1 MFKCV
6 ASALL
11 FALFVAGASAGS
23 LETCLSDK
31 KYDDYVTDLLNQQI
45 NVELT
50 AQYSYLRLA
59 HLFQQPFLYYP
70 KFAEFFRE
78 KSLEE
83 MTHAEDFM
91 TYQTQRGVERTN
103 TPGFSMVDI
112 TDKVK
117 TCKDIDTLHAG
128 FVCARD
134 LEIFVTSELTKLV
147 SKVSKVKYAPDVD
160 VGVHTYNEELRKSQ
174 AVLVSYDDSDEN
186 NQQTSLNAATTDAT
200 TQADCNTVT
209 FDYIELGEH
218 ISHEYLGHQIID
230 TKVLA
235 NAVATLGRCRK
246 NDDAP
251 FDNTCVFAVERL
263 LKLE

>member
-117 TCKDIDTLHAG
+117 TCKDIDTLYAG

-147 SKVSKVKYAPDVD
+147 SKVSKVKYAPDGD
-160 VGVHTYNEELRKSQ
+160 VGDHTYNEELRKSQ
-174 AVLVSYDDSDEN
+174 AVLVSYNDGDS
-186 NQQTSLNAATTDAT
+186 QTQTSLNAATTT
-200 TQADCNTVT
+200 TTEITCSTIYL
-209 FDYIELGEH
+209 DYIELGEH
-218 ISHEYLGHQIID
+218 ISHDYLGHQIID

-235 NAVATLGRCRK
+235 NAVATLGRCR
-246 NDDAP
+246 NIDAT

>member
-11 FALFVAGASAGS
+11 FALFVAGASADTLQS
-23 LETCLSDK
+23 CVNETN
-31 KYDDYVTDLLNQQI
+31 YDDYVTDLLNQQI

-91 TYQTQRGVERTN
+91 TYQTQRGVQGKQTA
-103 TPGFSMVDI
+103 GFAMVDI
-112 TDKVK
+112 TDEVK
-117 TCKDIDTLHAG
+117 SCKDIDTLYAG

-134 LEIFVTSELTKLV
+134 LEIYVTSQLTQLV
-147 SKVSKVKYAPDVD
+147 SKVSKVSQSES
-160 VGVHTYNEELRKSQ
+160 GSTINYNDELRKSQ
-174 AVLVSYDDSDEN
+174 AVLVSYTHDS
-186 NQQTSLNAATTDAT
+186 QSKQTSLNTAISDAT
-200 TQADCNTVT
+200 TTDCNTVT
-209 FDYIELGEH
+209 LDYIELSEH
-218 ISHEYLGHQIID
+218 ISHDYLGHQIID

-235 NAVATLGRCRK
+235 NAVATLDRCR
-246 NDDAP
+246 NTDETFDD
-251 FDNTCVFAVERL
+251 TCVFAVERL

>member
-11 FALFVAGASAGS
+11 FALFVAGASAGT
-23 LETCLSDK
+23 LESCLSGTD
-31 KYDDYVTDLLNQQI
+31 YDDYVTDLLNQQI

-91 TYQTQRGVERTN
+91 TYQTQRGVERKQTA
-103 TPGFSMVDI
+103 GFAMVDI

-117 TCKDIDTLHAG
+117 SCKDIDTLYDG

-134 LEIFVTSELTKLV
+134 LEIFVTSQLTQLVAKV
-147 SKVSKVKYAPDVD
+147 SKVSQNGNARLQEGSTIKYND
-160 VGVHTYNEELRKSQ
+160 ELRKSQ
-174 AVLVSYDDSDEN
+174 AVLVSYNGDS
-186 NQQTSLNAATTDAT
+186 QTSLNAAISDSTTTVCD
-200 TQADCNTVT
+200 TVT
-209 FDYIELGEH
+209 LNYIELSEH
-218 ISHEYLGHQIID
+218 ISHDYLGHQIID

-235 NAVATLGRCRK
+235 NAVATLGRCR
-246 NDDAP
+246 NTDET